1 MQYYDIVLVTT
12 VREVISVG
20 ARDEGE
26 AIDAALAIVKAGYT
40 THDQLEW
47 DVDELYVGDPLDLS
61 DY

>member
-1 MQYYDIVLVTT
+1 MQYFDIVLTT
-12 VREVISVG
+12 TIREVVSVG

-26 AIDAALAIVKAGYT
+26 AIDAALAIVKAGHT
-40 THDQLEW
+40 ANSELDW

>member
-1 MQYYDIVLVTT
+1 VNFYDIVLTT
-12 VREVISVG
+12 TIREVVSVG

-26 AIDAALAIVKAGYT
+26 AIDAALAIVKAGNT
-40 THDQLEW
+40 TYDQLDW

>member
-1 MQYYDIVLVTT
+1 MQYFDIVLTT
-12 VREVISVG
+12 TIREVVSVG

-26 AIDAALAIVKAGYT
+26 AIDAALAIVKAGNT
-40 THDQLEW
+40 TYDQLDW

>member
-1 MQYYDIVLVTT
+1 MNFYDIVLTT
-12 VREVISVG
+12 TIREVVSVG

-40 THDQLEW
+40 AHGQLDW